1 MTNHGGFLVQTQCN
15 ESRIEFHGLGE
26 RILTTDFEGGNI
38 VSDGG
43 VPLIAEV
50 DRMFR
55 VLERYAACFTDHR
68 DPELIEHS
76 VLDLVR
82 QRIYGLCLGYED
94 LNDHD
99 RLRADALIAACVGKQ
114 DLEGQERRRQAD
126 RGMPMA
132 GKSTLNRLELSKA
145 GDDADSPYCKI
156 VADLNGMADLLVDLF
171 LDAHAQPPAEITLDI
186 DPTNLELFGDQL
198 GRHFQ
203 KHYDGYCY
211 LPQYVFCGEFL
222 LAAQLRPGDVGAMSG
237 AMELLQKIV
246 TRIRQRWPD
255 VHITIRGD
263 GHFSDDRLMSWCEAT
278 TGLGFIVGMPS
289 NARLMK
295 EVQEAQRQMAAEFAA
310 AKDSEE
316 NAGPPQKP
324 PRTFV
329 EIPYRTLDSWSQQ
342 RRVVAKVEH
351 LPGATGD
358 SVSIGAVADAEKSAV
373 KAEQRVADARSAAV
387 TATATADEQQQRA
400 QRLAGLAKTMSEAAR
415 RDHSERAKSLRA
427 NAKSTQKQAQRA
439 ASLARQQRRAA
450 ATAEGR
456 VEALQTQAA
465 ASRTAADWLSEQ
477 ASWEG
482 KSNVRFVV
490 LSRSAE
496 ELDGRTAYEDG
507 YCPRGDAENRIK
519 EQKYL
524 FAGSLPCEQMRANQ
538 IRLYQCSFAYVL
550 CMLLRRFG
558 LAKTELSQAQCPTIR
573 TRLFKIG
580 ALIKVT
586 TRRVWAHFSSSYPY
600 RELFGQV
607 LANLRRHAEEFAR
620 GVASL
625 PDLPL
630 AGAGAGAGDDPPR
643 LAVS

>member
-1 MTNHGGFLVQTQCN
+1 MQTQCN
-15 ESRIEFHGLGE
+15 ESRIEFHGLGD
-26 RILTTDFEGGNI
+26 RIVTADFEGGNI

-43 VPLIAEV
+43 VTLLAEV
-50 DRMFR
+50 DRMFD
-55 VLERYAACFTDHR
+55 VLQRYAACFTDHR
-68 DPELIEHS
+68 EQEQIEHP

-99 RLRADALIAACVGKQ
+99 LLRADPLIAACVGKQ
-114 DLEGQERRRQAD
+114 DLEGQQRRREAD
-126 RGMPMA
+126 RGKPMA
-132 GKSTLNRLELSKA
+132 GKSTLNRLELSQA
-145 GDDADSPYCKI
+145 GADPDSPYCKV
-156 VADLNGMADLLVDLF
+156 VADLDAMANLLVDLF
-171 LDAHAQPPAEITLDI
+171 LDAHTEPLEEITLDI

-237 AMELLQKIV
+237 ALPLLQKIA

-255 VHITIRGD
+255 VRIIVRGD

-278 TGLGFIVGMPS
+278 PGLEFIVGMPS
-289 NARLMK
+289 NPRLMK

-310 AKDSEE
+310 ASESAE
-316 NAGPPQKP
+316 ETGQQQEP

-329 EIPYRTLDSWSQQ
+329 ELDYRTLDSWSRS

-351 LPGATGD
+351 LPGNTGD
-358 SVSIGAVADAEKSAV
+358 SVSASAVAAAEKSAV
-373 KAEQRVADARSAAV
+373 KAEQRVAEARSAA
-387 TATATADEQQQRA
+387 ATAAIRADEQQQRA
-400 QRLAGLAKTMSEAAR
+400 DRLASLATTMTEAASGN
-415 RDHSERAKSLRA
+415 HGERAKSLRA
-427 NAKSTQKQAQRA
+427 SAKSTRKQAQRA
-439 ASLARQQRRAA
+439 EMLARKEQRAA
-450 ATAEGR
+450 ATGERR
-456 VEALQTQAA
+456 VEALQAQAA
-465 ASRTAADWLSEQ
+465 TAQTAADWLTKQ
-477 ASWEG
+477 ARWEG

-538 IRLYQCSFAYVL
+538 IRLYQCSFAYML
-550 CMLLRRFG
+550 CLLLRRFG
-558 LAKTELSQAQCPTIR
+558 LAGTEMSQAQCPTIR

-580 ALIKVT
+580 SLIRVT
-586 TRRVWAHFSSSYPY
+586 TRRVWVHFSSSYPY
-600 RELFGQV
+600 RELLAQV
-607 LANLRRHAEEFAR
+607 LSNLRRQAEAIAR
-620 GVASL
+620 RRPSMPEPPISVAGPPGLGV
-625 PDLPL
+625 P
-630 AGAGAGAGDDPPR
+630 
-643 LAVS
+643 

>member
-1 MTNHGGFLVQTQCN
+1 MQTQCN

-26 RILTTDFEGGNI
+26 RVLTAGFDGGNI

-43 VPLIAEV
+43 VPLLAEV

-68 DPELIEHS
+68 DPERSEHS

-114 DLEGQERRRQAD
+114 DPDGQQRRRAAD
-126 RGMPMA
+126 RGMPLA
-132 GKSTLNRLELSKA
+132 GKSTLDRLELSKA
-145 GDDADSPYCKI
+145 GADPDSLYCKI
-156 VADLNGMADLLVDLF
+156 VADLGALADLLVDVF
-171 LDAHAQPPAEITLDI
+171 LDVHDQPPGEITLDI
-186 DPTNLELFGDQL
+186 DPTNLELFGEQL

-237 AMELLQKIV
+237 AMGLLQKIV

-255 VHITIRGD
+255 VRITLRGD

-278 TGLGFIVGMPS
+278 PGLEFIVGMPS
-289 NARLMK
+289 NARLLK

-310 AKDSEE
+310 AKQSAETS
-316 NAGPPQKP
+316 GPPQEP

-329 EIPYRTLDSWSQQ
+329 EIAYRTLDSWSQE

-351 LPGATGD
+351 LPGKTGD
-358 SVSIGAVADAEKSAV
+358 SVSALAVAHAETSAV
-373 KAEQRVADARSAAV
+373 KAEQRLAEARSAAA
-387 TATATADEQQQRA
+387 TATATADAQQRRA
-400 QRLAGLAKTMSEAAR
+400 QRLADLAETLTAAAR
-415 RDHSERAKSLRA
+415 RDPSERAKSLRA
-427 NAKSTQKQAQRA
+427 TAKSTRKQAQRA
-439 ASLARQQRRAA
+439 AVLAGQERRAT
-450 ATAEGR
+450 ATAERR
-456 VEALQTQAA
+456 VETLQAQAA
-465 ASRTAADWLSEQ
+465 AARTEADWLSEQ
-477 ASWEG
+477 ARWEG

-490 LSRSAE
+490 LSRTAE
-496 ELDGRTAYEDG
+496 ELDGRTAYEEG

-524 FAGSLPCEQMRANQ
+524 FAGSLPCEAMRANQ

-558 LAKTELSQAQCPTIR
+558 LAETELSDAQCPTIR

-586 TRRVWAHFSSSYPY
+586 ARRVWAHFSSSYPY
-600 RELFGQV
+600 RELFREV
-607 LANLRRHAEEFAR
+607 LGNLRRAAEEFAKGMLR
-620 GVASL
+620 EPDRPVAGVA
-625 PDLPL
+625 P
-630 AGAGAGAGDDPPR
+630 GR
-643 LAVS
+643 LAVT

>member
-1 MTNHGGFLVQTQCN
+1 MQTQCN

-26 RILTTDFEGGNI
+26 RVLTADFDGGNI

-55 VLERYAACFTDHR
+55 VLERYADCFTDHR

-94 LNDHD
+94 LTDHD

-114 DLEGQERRRQAD
+114 DLEGQERRREAD
-126 RGMPMA
+126 RGMPLA

-145 GDDADSPYCKI
+145 GADPDSPYCKI
-156 VADLNGMADLLVDLF
+156 VADLDGLAGLLVNLF
-171 LDAHAQPPAEITLDI
+171 LDAHDPPPAEITLDI
-186 DPTNLELFGDQL
+186 DPTDLGLFGQQL

-237 AMELLQKIV
+237 ALELLQKIV
-246 TRIRQRWPD
+246 TRIRRTWPD
-255 VHITIRGD
+255 VRITLRGD
-263 GHFSDDRLMSWCEAT
+263 GHFSDERLMSWCEAT
-278 TGLGFIVGMPS
+278 PGLEFIVGMPS
-289 NARLMK
+289 NARLLK
-295 EVQEAQRQMAAEFAA
+295 EVQDAQRQMAAEFAA
-310 AKDSEE
+310 RQASQE
-316 NAGPPQKP
+316 NRCPHPEP

-329 EIPYRTLDSWSQQ
+329 EIPYRTLDSWSRP

-351 LPGATGD
+351 LPGPPGN
-358 SVSIGAVADAEKSAV
+358 SVSAGAVAEAEKSALQ
-373 KAEQRVADARSAAV
+373 AEQRVAEARSAAAS
-387 TATATADEQQQRA
+387 ATATADQQQRHA
-400 QRLAGLAKTMSEAAR
+400 ERLAGLAETLSAAAAR
-415 RDHSERAKSLRA
+415 APGERAKSLRA
-427 NAKSTQKQAQRA
+427 TAKSTRKQAQRA
-439 ASLARQQRRAA
+439 ESLTRQDRRAA
-450 ATAEGR
+450 ATAERR
-456 VEALQTQAA
+456 VAVLQTQATA
-465 ASRTAADWLSEQ
+465 ARTAADWLSEQ
-477 ASWEG
+477 ARWEG

-496 ELDGRTAYEDG
+496 ELDGRTAYEEG

-524 FAGSLPCEQMRANQ
+524 FAGSLPCEAMRANQ

-550 CMLLRRFG
+550 CMLRRRVG
-558 LAKTELSQAQCPTIR
+558 LAGTELSQAQCPTIR
-573 TRLFKIG
+573 RRLFKIG
-580 ALIKVT
+580 SLIRVT
-586 TRRVWAHFSSSYPY
+586 TRRVWAQFSSSYPY
-600 RELFGQV
+600 RELFRQV
-607 LANLRRHAEEFAR
+607 LANLRCHAESLAR
-620 GVASL
+620 GFPSL
-625 PDLPL
+625 PDLPP
-630 AGAGAGAGDDPPR
+630 AGDDPPR
-643 LAVS
+643 LAVT

>member
-1 MTNHGGFLVQTQCN
+1 MQTQCN

-26 RILTTDFEGGNI
+26 RVLTAGFDGGNI

-43 VPLIAEV
+43 VPLLAEV

-68 DPELIEHS
+68 DPERSEHS

-114 DLEGQERRRQAD
+114 DPDGQQRRRAAD
-126 RGMPMA
+126 RGMPLA
-132 GKSTLNRLELSKA
+132 GKSTLDRVELSKA
-145 GDDADSPYCKI
+145 GADPDSLYCKI
-156 VADLNGMADLLVDLF
+156 VADLGALADLLVDVF
-171 LDAHAQPPAEITLDI
+171 LDVHNQPPGEITLDI

-237 AMELLQKIV
+237 AMGLLQKIV

-255 VHITIRGD
+255 VRITIRGD

-278 TGLGFIVGMPS
+278 PGLEFLVGMPS
-289 NARLMK
+289 NARLLK

-310 AKDSEE
+310 AKQSDEGS
-316 NAGPPQKP
+316 GPQQEP

-329 EIPYRTLDSWSQQ
+329 EIAYRTLDSWSQE

-351 LPGATGD
+351 LPGKTGD
-358 SVSIGAVADAEKSAV
+358 SVSALAVAHAETSAV
-373 KAEQRVADARSAAV
+373 KAEQRLAEARSAAA
-387 TATATADEQQQRA
+387 TATATADAQQRRA
-400 QRLAGLAKTMSEAAR
+400 QRLAGLADTMTAAAR

-427 NAKSTQKQAQRA
+427 TAKSTRKQAQRA
-439 ASLARQQRRAA
+439 AVLAGQERRAA
-450 ATAEGR
+450 ATAERR
-456 VEALQTQAA
+456 VETLQAQAA
-465 ASRTAADWLSEQ
+465 AARTEADWLSEQ
-477 ASWEG
+477 ARWEG

-490 LSRSAE
+490 LSRTAE

-524 FAGSLPCEQMRANQ
+524 FAGSLPCEAMRANQ

-558 LAKTELSQAQCPTIR
+558 LAGTELSQAQCPTIR

-600 RELFGQV
+600 RELFGEV
-607 LANLRRHAEEFAR
+607 LGNLRRAAEEFAKGVPGEPAR
-620 GVASL
+620 PVAGVA
-625 PDLPL
+625 P
-630 AGAGAGAGDDPPR
+630 GR
-643 LAVS
+643 LAVT

>member
-1 MTNHGGFLVQTQCN
+1 MQTQCN

-26 RILTTDFEGGNI
+26 RVLTADFEGGNI

-50 DRMFR
+50 DRMFN
-55 VLERYAACFTDHR
+55 VLARYADCFTDHR

-76 VLDLVR
+76 LLDLVR

-114 DLEGQERRRQAD
+114 DLEGQQRRRQAD

-132 GKSTLNRLELSKA
+132 GKSTLNRLELSQA
-145 GDDADSPYCKI
+145 GADAESPYCKI
-156 VADLNGMADLLVDLF
+156 VADLDALAHLLVDLF
-171 LDAHAQPPAEITLDI
+171 LDAHDQPPAEITLDI

-237 AMELLQKIV
+237 AVELLQKIV

-255 VHITIRGD
+255 IRITLRGD

-278 TGLGFIVGMPS
+278 PGLEFTVGMPS

-295 EVQEAQRQMAAEFAA
+295 EVQDAQRQTAAEFTAA
-310 AKDSEE
+310 QESEE
-316 NAGPPQKP
+316 TTGPQQEP

-329 EIPYRTLDSWSQQ
+329 EIEYRTLDSWSQP

-351 LPGATGD
+351 LPGKAGD
-358 SVSIGAVADAEKSAV
+358 SVSAQAVTAAEKRAV
-373 KAEQRVADARSAAV
+373 QAEQRVAEARLAAAA
-387 TATATADEQQQRA
+387 ATATADEQQQRA
-400 QRLAGLAKTMSEAAR
+400 QRLAGLAKTMSEAAPG
-415 RDHSERAKSLRA
+415 DHSERAKSLRA
-427 NAKSTQKQAQRA
+427 NAKATRKQAQRA
-439 ASLARQQRRAA
+439 EVLAGKQRRAA
-450 ATAEGR
+450 ATAERR
-456 VEALQTQAA
+456 VATLQTQADA
-465 ASRTAADWLSEQ
+465 ARTAANWLSEQ
-477 ASWEG
+477 AGWEG

-490 LSRSAE
+490 LSRAAE
-496 ELDGRTAYEDG
+496 ELDGRTAYEEG

-524 FAGSLPCEQMRANQ
+524 FAGSLPCETMRANQ

-558 LAKTELSQAQCPTIR
+558 LVGTEMSQAQCPTIR

-580 ALIKVT
+580 SLIRVT

-600 RELFGQV
+600 RELFRQV
-607 LANLRRHAEEFAR
+607 LSNLRHHADKFSSR
-620 GVASL
+620 VLSM
-625 PDLPL
+625 PDLSL
-630 AGAGAGAGDDPPR
+630 AGDGSPR
-643 LAVS
+643 LADT

>member
-1 MTNHGGFLVQTQCN
+1 MQTHCN
-15 ESRIEFHGLGE
+15 ESRIEFHGLSE
-26 RILTTDFEGGNI
+26 RVLIADFDGGNI

-43 VPLIAEV
+43 VPLVAEV

-68 DPELIEHS
+68 DPEASEHS

-99 RLRADALIAACVGKQ
+99 RLRTDPLIAACVGKQ
-114 DLEGQERRRQAD
+114 DPEGQQRRRPDD
-126 RGMPMA
+126 RGKPMA
-132 GKSTLNRLELSKA
+132 GKSTLNRLELSKVGA
-145 GDDADSPYCKI
+145 DPDSPYCKI
-156 VADLNGMADLLVDLF
+156 VADLDGLADLLVDLF
-171 LDAHAQPPAEITLDI
+171 LDAHDSPPEEITLDI
-186 DPTNLELFGDQL
+186 DPTNLETFGQQL

-237 AMELLQKIV
+237 TMKLLPKIV

-255 VHITIRGD
+255 VRITIRGD

-278 TGLGFIVGMPS
+278 PGLEFIVGMPS
-289 NARLMK
+289 NARLMN

-310 AKDSEE
+310 AKQSDE
-316 NAGPPQKP
+316 NSGPPQEP

-351 LPGATGD
+351 LPGPTGD
-358 SVSIGAVADAEKSAV
+358 SVSALAVATAEKSAV
-373 KAEQRVADARSAAV
+373 QAEQHLAEAQSAAAS
-387 TATATADEQQQRA
+387 ATATADEQQQRA
-400 QRLAGLAKTMSEAAR
+400 QRLAGLAETMAAAAP

-427 NAKSTQKQAQRA
+427 DAKSIRKQAQRA
-439 ASLARQQRRAA
+439 EVLARKERRAA
-450 ATAEGR
+450 ATAERR
-456 VEALQTQAA
+456 VETLQAQAA
-465 ASRTAADWLSEQ
+465 AARAAADWLSEQ

-490 LSRSAE
+490 LSRTAE
-496 ELDGRTAYEDG
+496 ELDGRTAYEEG

-524 FAGSLPCEQMRANQ
+524 FAGSLPCEAMRANQ

-558 LAKTELSQAQCPTIR
+558 LAETELSQAQCPTIR

-580 ALIKVT
+580 ALIQVT
-586 TRRVWAHFSSSYPY
+586 TRRVWTHISSSYPY

-607 LANLRRHAEEFAR
+607 LSNLRRAAEKLSSGDPSIADPPF
-620 GVASL
+620 
-625 PDLPL
+625 
-630 AGAGAGAGDDPPR
+630 AGDDPPR
-643 LAVS
+643 LAVT

>member
-1 MTNHGGFLVQTQCN
+1 MQTQCN

-26 RILTTDFEGGNI
+26 RVLTAGFDGGNI

-43 VPLIAEV
+43 VPLLAEV

-55 VLERYAACFTDHR
+55 VLERYAACFADHR
-68 DPELIEHS
+68 DPERSEHS

-82 QRIYGLCLGYED
+82 QRIYALCLGYED

-114 DLEGQERRRQAD
+114 DPDGQQRRRAAD
-126 RGMPMA
+126 RGMPLA
-132 GKSTLNRLELSKA
+132 GKSTLDRLELSKA
-145 GDDADSPYCKI
+145 GADPDSLYCKI
-156 VADLNGMADLLVDLF
+156 VADLGALADLLVDVF
-171 LDAHAQPPAEITLDI
+171 LDVHNQPPGEITLDI

-237 AMELLQKIV
+237 AMGLLQKIV

-255 VHITIRGD
+255 VRITLRGD

-278 TGLGFIVGMPS
+278 PGLEFLVGMPS
-289 NARLMK
+289 NARLLK

-310 AKDSEE
+310 AKQSEE
-316 NAGPPQKP
+316 GRGPQQEP

-329 EIPYRTLDSWSQQ
+329 EIAYRTLDSWSQE

-351 LPGATGD
+351 LPGKTGD
-358 SVSIGAVADAEKSAV
+358 SVSALAVAHAETSAV
-373 KAEQRVADARSAAV
+373 KAEQRLAEARSAAA
-387 TATATADEQQQRA
+387 TATATADAQQRRA
-400 QRLAGLAKTMSEAAR
+400 QRLAGLADTMTAAAG

-427 NAKSTQKQAQRA
+427 TAKSTRKQAQRA
-439 ASLARQQRRAA
+439 AVLAGQERRAA
-450 ATAEGR
+450 ATAERR
-456 VEALQTQAA
+456 VETLQAQAA
-465 ASRTAADWLSEQ
+465 AARTEADWLSEQ
-477 ASWEG
+477 ARWEG

-490 LSRSAE
+490 LSRTAE

-524 FAGSLPCEQMRANQ
+524 FAGSLPCAAMRANQ

-550 CMLLRRFG
+550 CMLLRRVG
-558 LAKTELSQAQCPTIR
+558 LAGTELSQAQCPTIR

-580 ALIKVT
+580 ALIQVT

-600 RELFGQV
+600 RELFGEV
-607 LANLRRHAEEFAR
+607 LGNLRRAAEEFAR
-620 GVASL
+620 GVSGE
-625 PDLPL
+625 PGRPV
-630 AGAGAGAGDDPPR
+630 AGVAPGR
-643 LAVS
+643 LAVT

>member
-1 MTNHGGFLVQTQCN
+1 VQTQCN

-26 RILTTDFEGGNI
+26 RVLTADFDGGNI

-55 VLERYAACFTDHR
+55 VLERYADCFTDHR
-68 DPELIEHS
+68 DPELTEHS

-99 RLRADALIAACVGKQ
+99 RLRADPLIAACVGKQ
-114 DLEGQERRRQAD
+114 DLEGQERRRETD

-132 GKSTLNRLELSKA
+132 GKSTLNRLELSKVGA
-145 GDDADSPYCKI
+145 DPDSPYCKI
-156 VADLNGMADLLVDLF
+156 VADLDGMGHLLVDLF
-171 LDAHAQPPAEITLDI
+171 LDAHDQPPAEITLDI
-186 DPTNLELFGDQL
+186 DPTDLELFGNQL

-211 LPQYVFCGEFL
+211 LPQYVFCGEFP

-246 TRIRQRWPD
+246 TRIRQTWPD
-255 VHITIRGD
+255 VRITIRGD
-263 GHFSDDRLMSWCEAT
+263 GHFSDERLMRWCEAT
-278 TGLGFIVGMPS
+278 PGLEFIVGMPS
-289 NARLMK
+289 NARLLK
-295 EVQEAQRQMAAEFAA
+295 EVQAAQRQMAAEFAA
-310 AKDSEE
+310 TQGSKE
-316 NAGPPQKP
+316 NNGPHQEP

-329 EIPYRTLDSWSQQ
+329 EIPYRTLDSWSRP

-351 LPGATGD
+351 LPGPPGN
-358 SVSIGAVADAEKSAV
+358 SVSAGAVADAEKSAV
-373 KAEQRVADARSAAV
+373 QAEQRVAEARSAVAS
-387 TATATADEQQQRA
+387 ATATADQQQQRA
-400 QRLAGLAKTMSEAAR
+400 ERLAGLAETLSAAAAR
-415 RDHSERAKSLRA
+415 APCERAKSLRA
-427 NAKSTQKQAQRA
+427 TAKSTRKQAQRA
-439 ASLARQQRRAA
+439 ESLARKDRRAA
-450 ATAEGR
+450 ATAERR
-456 VEALQTQAA
+456 VEVLQTQAA
-465 ASRTAADWLSEQ
+465 AARTAADWLSEQ
-477 ASWEG
+477 ARWEG

-490 LSRSAE
+490 LSRAAE
-496 ELDGRTAYEDG
+496 ELDGRTAYEEG

-524 FAGSLPCEQMRANQ
+524 FAGSLPCEAMRANQ
-538 IRLYQCSFAYVL
+538 IRLYQSSFAYVL
-550 CMLLRRFG
+550 CMLLRRVG
-558 LAKTELSQAQCPTIR
+558 LAGTEMSQAQCPTIR

-580 ALIKVT
+580 SLIRVT

-607 LANLRRHAEEFAR
+607 LANLRRHAASLAS
-620 GVASL
+620 GVPSL

-630 AGAGAGAGDDPPR
+630 AGDDPPR
-643 LAVS
+643 LAVT

>member
-1 MTNHGGFLVQTQCN
+1 MQTQCN

-26 RILTTDFEGGNI
+26 RVLTADFDGGNI

-43 VPLIAEV
+43 VPLLAEV
-50 DRMFR
+50 DRMFH

-68 DPELIEHS
+68 DPERSEHS

-82 QRIYGLCLGYED
+82 QRVYGLCLGYED

-114 DLEGQERRRQAD
+114 DPEGQQRRRAAD

-132 GKSTLNRLELSKA
+132 GKSTLDRLELSKA
-145 GDDADSPYCKI
+145 GADPDSLYCKI
-156 VADLNGMADLLVDLF
+156 VADLGALADLLVDLF
-171 LDAHAQPPAEITLDI
+171 LDTHNQPPGEITLDI

-237 AMELLQKIV
+237 AMGLLQKIV

-255 VHITIRGD
+255 VRITIRGD

-278 TGLGFIVGMPS
+278 PGLEFIVGMPS
-289 NARLMK
+289 NTRLMK

-310 AKDSEE
+310 TKQSDEGS
-316 NAGPPQKP
+316 GPQQEP

-329 EIPYRTLDSWSQQ
+329 EISYRTLDGWSQQ

-351 LPGATGD
+351 LPGKTGD
-358 SVSIGAVADAEKSAV
+358 SVSALAVAHAEMSAV
-373 KAEQRVADARSAAV
+373 KAEQRLAEARSAAT
-387 TATATADEQQQRA
+387 TATATADAQQRRA
-400 QRLAGLAKTMSEAAR
+400 QRLAGLADTMTAAAH

-427 NAKSTQKQAQRA
+427 NARSTRKQAQRA
-439 ASLARQQRRAA
+439 AVLAGKQRRAA
-450 ATAEGR
+450 ATAERR
-456 VEALQTQAA
+456 VETFQTQAVA
-465 ASRTAADWLSEQ
+465 ARTEADWLSEQ

-490 LSRSAE
+490 LSRTVE

-524 FAGSLPCEQMRANQ
+524 FAGSLPCEAMRANQ

-558 LAKTELSQAQCPTIR
+558 LVGTELSQAQCPTIR

-586 TRRVWAHFSSSYPY
+586 TRRVWTHFSSSYPY
-600 RELFGQV
+600 RELFGEV
-607 LANLRRHAEEFAR
+607 LGNLRRAAEEFAK
-620 GVASL
+620 GVPREADR
-625 PDLPL
+625 PV
-630 AGAGAGAGDDPPR
+630 AGVDPGR
-643 LAVS
+643 LAVT

>member
-1 MTNHGGFLVQTQCN
+1 VQTQCN

-26 RILTTDFEGGNI
+26 RILTADFEGGNI

-55 VLERYAACFTDHR
+55 VLERYADCFTDHR

-132 GKSTLNRLELSKA
+132 GKSTLNRLELSKV

-171 LDAHAQPPAEITLDI
+171 LDAHNQPPAEITLDI
-186 DPTNLELFGDQL
+186 DPTDLELFGDQL

-203 KHYDGYCY
+203 KHYNGYCY
-211 LPQYVFCGEFL
+211 LPQYVFCGQFL

-246 TRIRQRWPD
+246 TRIRQTWPN
-255 VHITIRGD
+255 VRITMRGD

-278 TGLGFIVGMPS
+278 PGLEFIVGMPS

-295 EVQEAQRQMAAEFAA
+295 EVQDAQRQMAAEFTAT
-310 AKDSEE
+310 KDSEE
-316 NAGPPQKP
+316 NAGPPQEP

-351 LPGATGD
+351 LPGKTGN
-358 SVSIGAVADAEKSAV
+358 SVSVGAVADAEKSAG
-373 KAEQRVADARSAAV
+373 KAEQRVVDARFAA
-387 TATATADEQQQRA
+387 ATATTSAGEQQQRA
-400 QRLAGLAKTMSEAAR
+400 KRLAGLAKTMADAAP

-427 NAKSTQKQAQRA
+427 NAKSARKQAQRA
-439 ASLARQQRRAA
+439 EVLARKKQRAA
-450 ATAEGR
+450 ATAER
-456 VEALQTQAA
+456 HIKAMQTQAA
-465 ASRTAADWLSEQ
+465 AARTEADWLSEK

-519 EQKYL
+519 EQKHL

-538 IRLYQCSFAYVL
+538 IRLYHCSFAYVL

-558 LAKTELSQAQCPTIR
+558 LAETELSQAQCPTIR

-580 ALIKVT
+580 VLIRVT
-586 TRRVWAHFSSSYPY
+586 TRRVWANFSSSYPY
-600 RELFGQV
+600 RKLFAQV
-607 LANLRRHAEEFAR
+607 LGNLRRHAEELAR

-625 PDLPL
+625 SDLPL
-630 AGAGAGAGDDPPR
+630 ADADPP
-643 LAVS
+643 

>member
-1 MTNHGGFLVQTQCN
+1 VQTQCN

-26 RILTTDFEGGNI
+26 RILTADFEGGNI

-50 DRMFR
+50 DRMFH
-55 VLERYAACFTDHR
+55 VLERYADCFTDHR

-132 GKSTLNRLELSKA
+132 GKSTLNRLELSKV

-171 LDAHAQPPAEITLDI
+171 LDAHNQPPAEITLDI
-186 DPTNLELFGDQL
+186 DPTDLELFGDQL

-203 KHYDGYCY
+203 KHYNGYCY
-211 LPQYVFCGEFL
+211 LPQYVFCGQFL

-246 TRIRQRWPD
+246 TRIRQTWPN
-255 VHITIRGD
+255 VRITMRGD

-278 TGLGFIVGMPS
+278 PGLEFIVGMPS

-295 EVQEAQRQMAAEFAA
+295 EVQDAQRQMAAEFTAT
-310 AKDSEE
+310 KDSEE
-316 NAGPPQKP
+316 NAGPPQEP

-351 LPGATGD
+351 LPGKTGN
-358 SVSIGAVADAEKSAV
+358 SVSVGAVADAEKSAG
-373 KAEQRVADARSAAV
+373 KAEQRVVDARFAA
-387 TATATADEQQQRA
+387 ATATTSAGEQQQRA
-400 QRLAGLAKTMSEAAR
+400 KRLAGLAKTMADAAP

-427 NAKSTQKQAQRA
+427 NAKSARKQAQRA
-439 ASLARQQRRAA
+439 EVLARKKQRAA
-450 ATAEGR
+450 ATAER
-456 VEALQTQAA
+456 HIKAMQTQAA
-465 ASRTAADWLSEQ
+465 AARTEADWLSEK

-519 EQKYL
+519 EQKHL

-550 CMLLRRFG
+550 CVLLRRFG
-558 LAKTELSQAQCPTIR
+558 LAGTEMSQAQCPTIR

-580 ALIKVT
+580 SLIRVT

-600 RELFGQV
+600 RELFAQV
-607 LANLRRHAEEFAR
+607 LANLRRHAETL
-620 GVASL
+620 ASRSPRM
-625 PDLPL
+625 PDHPIP
-630 AGAGAGAGDDPPR
+630 GDGPPR
-643 LAVS
+643 LAVT